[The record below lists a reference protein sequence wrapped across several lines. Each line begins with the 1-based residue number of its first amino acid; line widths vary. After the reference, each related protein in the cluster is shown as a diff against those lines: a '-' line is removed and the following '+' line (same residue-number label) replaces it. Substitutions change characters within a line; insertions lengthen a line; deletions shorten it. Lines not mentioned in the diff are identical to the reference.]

1 MLVDFEPVVGDFEKP
16 EELWEK
22 VETGVF
28 YTILNGE
35 KLFFPGTNPDPEFD
49 DYRNNYGVCDNA
61 DQIKRHYPE
70 VVESDRKFVICMT
83 PMLSIISLRRTVG
96 VGRSGGNISG
106 TSFRNV
112 AICTMNLILML
123 FLCSRSLRLFDFLP
137 FWGIRYVWC

>member
-1 MLVDFEPVVGDFEKP
+1 MLVDFEPVVGDFGKR

-35 KLFFPGTNPDPEFD
+35 KLFFPGTNPYPEFD

-70 VVESDRKFVICMT
+70 VMESDRKFVICMVPIFKHHQPPRDGWRWEKWGEYIGDLVPQCGYLYDEPEIEVVFVFT
-83 PMLSIISLRRTVG
+83 IIEV
-96 VGRSGGNISG
+96 V
-106 TSFRNV
+106 
-112 AICTMNLILML
+112 
-123 FLCSRSLRLFDFLP
+123 
-137 FWGIRYVWC
+137 